1 MRTTRENAIK
11 WALAN
16 KILNLLRSYKG
27 EKLVAPE
34 QNPYGLY
41 KSKKRLKKM
50 KWGSDYGI
58 KYMSLF
64 VCMIRLLGFRKVRWN
79 EWQNGELKIHHRK
92 KEDTW

>member
-50 KWGSDYGI
+50 K
-58 KYMSLF
+58 
-64 VCMIRLLGFRKVRWN
+64 
-79 EWQNGELKIHHRK
+79 
-92 KEDTW
+92 